1 MGNTNSN
8 AELSSW
14 FRAYEKEVNGTKNA
28 NGNKKIILLIV
39 PILLIGGMIGM
50 MIKNGALQE
59 GQPRDGI
66 YVLLAIGA
74 FIIVMMLI
82 GIKRAKTSDAAAFT
96 RKDLDALLDSPETA
110 EEFDRQMKAAPL
122 FQVMN
127 QKNDYVFATKDYI
140 GTQFP
145 YLGDKTYRFVRLSD
159 VKMIHSFQSSPT
171 RPGMPGHF
179 DVEFCDANRKV
190 LITWVANSEDKANE
204 LREQLTNLKNDVDS
218 VID

>member
-1 MGNTNSN
+1 MENTSSR
-8 AELSSW
+8 AAQSSW
-14 FRAYEKEVNGTKNA
+14 FRQYEQEVNGVRKQSNDK
-28 NGNKKIILLIV
+28 KKIVLII
-39 PILLIGGMIGM
+39 PILLIGGMIAM
-50 MIKNGALQE
+50 MIRNGAPK
-59 GQPRDGI
+59 GGI
-66 YVLLAIGA
+66 YLLCGIGA
-74 FIIVMMLI
+74 FIIVMVLI
-82 GIKRAKTSDAAAFT
+82 GTRKSKATDAAAIT

-110 EEFDRQMKAAPL
+110 EEFDRQMKEARL

>member
-14 FRAYEKEVNGTKNA
+14 FRAYEKEVNGVKNA

-59 GQPRDGI
+59 GQPRGGI

-127 QKNDYVFATKDYI
+127 QKNDYVFATKDYL
-140 GTQFP
+140 GMQFP
-145 YLGDKTYRFVRLSD
+145 YLGDATYRFIRLSD
-159 VKMIHSFQSSPT
+159 VASIHSYQSSPS
-171 RPGMPGHF
+171 RPGFPPHF
-179 DVEFCDANRKV
+179 DVEFCGPNRKP
-190 LITWVANSEDKANE
+190 LMIWVADGQEKVDEIWEK
-204 LREQLTNLKNDVDS
+204 LTNIKN
-218 VID
+218 